1 MEIQTYQKLL
11 TYKKRT
17 ISQSSLEEMIG
28 RPDQTYA
35 MFAKEVLG
43 LEEAGYLTMVESTGR
58 NRRTPSLANQ
68 YRINK
73 SLLNKEHHRELQQF
87 RLKFNDAIHLD
98 EYFNLDRS
106 TWERDLPYLEKIHTY
121 IEQHGF
127 PQDDAAAPERS
138 FELVGDEKWISEH
151 QGHEVLH
158 RTQLWDQLRIFPVS
172 DPLMFAIN
180 PQQMTN
186 DKQFHLIVE
195 NKTTYQALLPVITQT
210 HFSTLIYGSG
220 NKIPKSIENFQNQ
233 FPIEAEHIFFYF
245 GDIDNSGITIWHSLN
260 NRERAIPALPFY
272 LAALQ
277 KEKVYGKTNQRP
289 NEQALTNFVAYFE
302 EDHQKQIRALLAEGA
317 YYPQE
322 VLKTK
327 ELQKIWEESAWKQL
341 IGKN

>member
-1 MEIQTYQKLL
+1 MDKVLHQKLVK
-11 TYKKRT
+11 YRKQK
-17 ISQSSLEEMIG
+17 ISISELEEMVG
-28 RPDQTYA
+28 RSASTYIK
-35 MFAKEVLG
+35 FAEQILK
-43 LEEAGYLTMVESTGR
+43 LEETGYLSMVKSTGR
-58 NRRTPSLANQ
+58 NQRTPSLANQ

-73 SLLNKEHHRELQQF
+73 NLFNQEYHRELQRY
-87 RLKFNDAIHLD
+87 RLTFNDAIHLD

-106 TWERDLPYLEKIHTY
+106 TWKKDLPYLEKIHTY
-121 IEQHGF
+121 IEANGL
-127 PQDDAAAPERS
+127 PKDEAAGPERS

-151 QGHEVLH
+151 QGEELLH
-158 RTQLWDQLRIFPVS
+158 RVRLWDRLRIFPVS

-180 PQQMTN
+180 PHQMTK

-195 NKTTYQALLPVITQT
+195 NKTTYQALLPVITETQ
-210 HFSTLIYGSG
+210 FSTLIYGSG
-220 NKIPKSIENFQNQ
+220 NKIPKSIENFPNQ
-233 FPIEAEHIFFYF
+233 FPIVAEHIFFYF

-260 NRERAIPALPFY
+260 IREHAIPALPFY
-272 LAALQ
+272 EAALQ

-302 EDHQKQIRALLAEGA
+302 KSNQKQIRELLAEGA

-327 ELQKIWEESAWKQL
+327 ELQKIWEESAWSQL